1 MTKKHKS
8 QGAVFTLL
16 LTILF
21 SIFVSTSDI
30 FAQLPAIDLNN
41 GIFSCRGSYLSFTCY
56 RGRDNKP
63 GDLTLMSITRRPQ
76 RIDLFSF
83 VALKDGR
90 EVSSTITATPSVLT
104 ILTADGEARICFQD
118 SDVFR
123 IQIRNIGLRMKPP
136 QECRL
141 MQVDKNVWRYQAE
154 WTERFLITSLA
165 GNFISSPTVADKPQN
180 LFSSVTFD
188 ILPDKNGNGELAL
201 EYYLSQSVI
210 KKVFKPFD
218 DCVKDKARQFNKW
231 LATMPIVADNYKPTM
246 VKAAFTN
253 WSSLVYP
260 RENFSREGML
270 MSKMWMNAIWS
281 WDHCFNAMALGYSN
295 PQLAF
300 DQLMVVFDK
309 QNKIGALPDDTYE
322 YKSGWGYLKPPI
334 HGWTLRCMMEK
345 SKSIS
350 PAMIAEI
357 YKPLANWT
365 NFYFNYRD
373 DNRNGLAESHHGND
387 SGADNATIFDD
398 GMPVDDP
405 ALNSYLI
412 IQMDVLAG
420 LAKKLGKPEESDK
433 WTLKADKLMKLLID
447 SLWDGN
453 KFVARQVYS
462 RHINDGAYCH
472 LRFMPLMLARR
483 LPDQIRQKLIADL
496 KETLIAP
503 NGIATEGPK
512 SAKFVNTGY
521 SYWRGPIWA
530 PTTYMLIDALDR
542 CGEKALAKELALKFC
557 DMCSREGFAE
567 NFDPISGKGLCDPC
581 YTWTSSVFI
590 LLAHEYGK

>member
-1 MTKKHKS
+1 VDIILKQNNAPQELYHFNDTYSSRKDSHLKDMKT
-8 QGAVFTLL
+8 FL
-16 LTILF
+16 LTVLFFILE
-21 SIFVSTSDI
+21 IAPKI
-30 FAQLPAIDLNN
+30 FAQLPVIDLNN

-56 RGRDNKP
+56 QGRDNKP
-63 GDLTLMSITRRPQ
+63 GDLTLMTITRRPQ
-76 RIDLFSF
+76 RIDLFRF
-83 VALKDGR
+83 IALKDGR
-90 EVSSTITATPSVLT
+90 EVSSTISATPSVLT

-165 GNFISSPTVADKPQN
+165 GNFISSPRVADKPQN

-210 KKVFKPFD
+210 KTVFKPFD
-218 DCVKDKARQFNKW
+218 DCVKDKTSQFNKW
-231 LATMPIVADNYKPTM
+231 LSTMPAVADNYKPTLAG
-246 VKAAFTN
+246 AAYTN

-260 RENFSREGML
+260 RENFTREGML

-345 SKSIS
+345 SKSIT
-350 PAMIAEI
+350 PAMMAEI
-357 YKPLANWT
+357 YKPLVNWT
-365 NFYFNYRD
+365 NFYFEYRD
-373 DNRNGLAESHHGND
+373 DNGNGLAESHHGND

-405 ALNSYLI
+405 T
-412 IQMDVLAG
+412 
-420 LAKKLGKPEESDK
+420 KCKLYTVHFHQIHK
-433 WTLKADKLMKLLID
+433 
-447 SLWDGN
+447 N
-453 KFVARQVYS
+453 
-462 RHINDGAYCH
+462 ND
-472 LRFMPLMLARR
+472 
-483 LPDQIRQKLIADL
+483 
-496 KETLIAP
+496 
-503 NGIATEGPK
+503 
-512 SAKFVNTGY
+512 
-521 SYWRGPIWA
+521 
-530 PTTYMLIDALDR
+530 
-542 CGEKALAKELALKFC
+542 
-557 DMCSREGFAE
+557 
-567 NFDPISGKGLCDPC
+567 
-581 YTWTSSVFI
+581 
-590 LLAHEYGK
+590 

>member
-1 MTKKHKS
+1 MRK
-8 QGAVFTLL
+8 LL
-16 LTILF
+16 LTLLF
-21 SIFVSTSDI
+21 FTGVSTLEN
-30 FAQLPAIDLNN
+30 FAQLPVVDLNS
-41 GIFSCRGSYLSFTCY
+41 GIFSCRGSYLSFTRY
-56 RGRDNKP
+56 LGRDNKP
-63 GDLTLMSITRRPQ
+63 GDLMLMTITRRPQ
-76 RIDLFSF
+76 RIDLFRF
-83 VALKDGR
+83 VALKDGQ
-90 EVSSTITATPSVLT
+90 EVSSTTTATPSVLT

-118 SDVFR
+118 SNVFR
-123 IQIRNIGLRMKPP
+123 IQIRNIGLRLIPP

-154 WTERFLITSLA
+154 WTERFIITSLA
-165 GNFISSPTVADKPQN
+165 GNFVSTPAVSDKPQN
-180 LFSSVTFD
+180 LFSTVTFD
-188 ILPDKNGNGELAL
+188 LLPDKNGNGELAL

-210 KKVFKPFD
+210 KRVFKPFD
-218 DCVKDKARQFNKW
+218 DCVKDKTRQFNKW
-231 LATMPIVADNYKPTM
+231 LETMPAVADAYKPALAT
-246 VKAAFTN
+246 AAYTN

-345 SKSIS
+345 SKSIT
-350 PAMIAEI
+350 PAMMAEI
-357 YKPLANWT
+357 YKPLVNWT
-365 NFYFNYRD
+365 NFYFQYRD

-412 IQMDVLAG
+412 IQMDVLAD
-420 LAKKLGKPEESDK
+420 LAKKLGKAEESGM
-433 WTLKADKLMKLLID
+433 WTKKADNLMKLLID

-453 KFVARQVYS
+453 KFIAKQVYS
-462 RHINDGAYCH
+462 RHINDGTYSFI
-472 LRFMPLMLARR
+472 RFMPLMLAKR
-483 LPDQIRQKLIADL
+483 LPDEIRQKVVAGL

-503 NGIATEGPK
+503 HGIATEGPK
-512 SAKFVNTGY
+512 SSKFVNTGY

-557 DMCSREGFAE
+557 DMCSNEGFAE
-567 NFDPISGKGLCDPC
+567 NFDPISGRGLCDPC

-590 LLAHEYGK
+590 LLAHEYAK

>member
-1 MTKKHKS
+1 MK
-8 QGAVFTLL
+8 AFL
-16 LTILF
+16 LTILL
-21 SIFVSTSDI
+21 SLLVSTSAI
-30 FAQLPAIDLNN
+30 FAQLPVIDLNN

-63 GDLTLMSITRRPQ
+63 GDLILMSITHRPQ

-83 VALKDGR
+83 VALKEGR
-90 EVSSTITATPSVLT
+90 EVSSTITATPSMLT

-118 SDVFR
+118 PDVFR
-123 IQIRNIGLRMKPP
+123 IQLRNIGLRMKPP

-141 MQVDKNVWRYQAE
+141 MQVAKNVWRYQAE
-154 WTERFLITSLA
+154 WTERLLITSLA
-165 GNFISSPTVADKPQN
+165 GNFISSPAVADKPQN

-210 KKVFKPFD
+210 KTVFKPFD
-218 DCVKDKARQFNKW
+218 DCVKDKTMQFNKW
-231 LATMPIVADNYKPTM
+231 LATMPDVADSYKPTLAR
-246 VKAAFTN
+246 AAYTN

-281 WDHCFNAMALGYSN
+281 WDHCFNAMTLGYSN

-345 SKSIS
+345 SKSIT
-350 PAMIAEI
+350 PAMMAEI
-357 YKPLANWT
+357 YQPLVNWT

-433 WTLKADKLMKLLID
+433 WRLKADKLMKLLID
-447 SLWDGN
+447 S
-453 KFVARQVYS
+453 
-462 RHINDGAYCH
+462 
-472 LRFMPLMLARR
+472 
-483 LPDQIRQKLIADL
+483 
-496 KETLIAP
+496 
-503 NGIATEGPK
+503 
-512 SAKFVNTGY
+512 
-521 SYWRGPIWA
+521 
-530 PTTYMLIDALDR
+530 
-542 CGEKALAKELALKFC
+542 
-557 DMCSREGFAE
+557 
-567 NFDPISGKGLCDPC
+567 
-581 YTWTSSVFI
+581 
-590 LLAHEYGK
+590 

>member
-1 MTKKHKS
+1 MK
-8 QGAVFTLL
+8 AFL

-21 SIFVSTSDI
+21 FILVSTFEI
-30 FAQLPAIDLNN
+30 FAQLPVIDLNN

-90 EVSSTITATPSVLT
+90 EVPSTITATPSVLT
-104 ILTADGEARICFQD
+104 IQTAYGEARICFQD

-141 MQVDKNVWRYQAE
+141 MQVDKDMWRYQAE
-154 WTERFLITSLA
+154 WTERFLITRLA
-165 GNFISSPTVADKPQN
+165 GNFISTPALADKPQN
-180 LFSSVTFD
+180 LYSSVTFD
-188 ILPDKNGNGELAL
+188 IIPDKNGNGELAL

-210 KKVFKPFD
+210 KTAFKPFE
-218 DCVKDKARQFNKW
+218 DCMKDKTRQFNKW
-231 LATMPIVADNYKPTM
+231 LATMPIVADTYKPAM
-246 VKAAFTN
+246 ARAAYTN

-350 PAMIAEI
+350 PAMMAEI
-357 YKPLANWT
+357 YKPLENWT

-373 DNRNGLAESHHGND
+373 DNRNGLAELHHGND

-420 LAKKLGKPEESDK
+420 LAKKLGKSEESDK

-453 KFVARQVYS
+453 KFIAKQVYS

-472 LRFMPLMLARR
+472 LRFMPLMLANR
-483 LPDQIRQKLIADL
+483 LPVQIRQKLIADL
-496 KETLIAP
+496 KEILIAP

-512 SAKFVNTGY
+512 SPKFVNTGY

-557 DMCSREGFAE
+557 DMCIKEGFAE

>member
-1 MTKKHKS
+1 MRK
-8 QGAVFTLL
+8 FLL
-16 LTILF
+16 ILF
-21 SIFVSTSDI
+21 FFTGVSTLEN
-30 FAQLPAIDLNN
+30 FAQLPVVDLNN
-41 GIFSCRGSYLSFTCY
+41 GIFSCRGSYLSFTRY
-56 RGRDNKP
+56 LGRDNKP
-63 GDLTLMSITRRPQ
+63 GDLMLMTITRRPQ
-76 RIDLFSF
+76 RIDLFRF

-90 EVSSTITATPSVLT
+90 EVSSTTTATPSVLT

-118 SDVFR
+118 SNVFR
-123 IQIRNIGLRMKPP
+123 IQIRNIGLRLIPP

-154 WTERFLITSLA
+154 WTERFIITSLA
-165 GNFISSPTVADKPQN
+165 GNFISSPAVADKPQN
-180 LFSSVTFD
+180 LFSTVTFD

-210 KKVFKPFD
+210 KRVFKPFD
-218 DCVKDKARQFNKW
+218 ECVKAKTGQFKKW
-231 LATMPIVADNYKPTM
+231 LATMPDVPDAYNPTLA
-246 VKAAFTN
+246 KAAYTN

-345 SKSIS
+345 SKSITPS
-350 PAMIAEI
+350 MMAEI
-357 YKPLANWT
+357 YKPLVNWT

-412 IQMDVLAG
+412 IQMDVLAD
-420 LAKKLGKPEESDK
+420 LAKKLGKAEESGM
-433 WTLKADKLMKLLID
+433 WTKKADNLMKLLID

-453 KFVARQVYS
+453 KFIAKQVYS
-462 RHINDGAYCH
+462 RHINDGTYSF
-472 LRFMPLMLARR
+472 LRFMPLMLAKR
-483 LPDQIRQKLIADL
+483 LPDEIRQKIVAGL

-503 NGIATEGPK
+503 YGIATEGPK

-542 CGEKALAKELALKFC
+542 CGEKALAKELAIKFC